1 MKKNQG
7 EACEKLCDERRRVWL
22 ARLQQKFDGKNLDN
36 IRVCSAHFISGKRA
50 ELYQKDS
57 PDWAPSV
64 NMSVT
69 EIKEKQV
76 HKLLSPEMSRFQRR
90 QQRTEKAKE
99 CAAAKSLLNLQD
111 TTAEEPE
118 QETGEQS

>member
-1 MKKNQG
+1 M
-7 EACEKLCDERRRVWL
+7 
-22 ARLQQKFDGKNLDN
+22 FDTSLK
-36 IRVCSAHFISGKRA
+36 CHYYFSGKRA
-50 ELYQKDS
+50 DQKDS

-76 HKLLSPEMSRFQRR
+76 HKLLPRFRRR

-99 CAAAKSLLNLQD
+99 CAAAKSLFNLQD
-111 TTAEEPE
+111 TTIEEPE
-118 QETGEQS
+118 QETGEQSQTDLTSHFIDSMTSELQT